1 MTTATLMLVEDQA
14 VIAADLEDRLIR
26 QGYKV
31 CGIASSGEEAIA
43 MARRERPDLVLS
55 DIRIDGAMDGIET
68 ARILRRDFDMPVIFL
83 SAHADAATLQ
93 RAKAAGPYGF
103 MTKPF
108 EERDLQLTIEMALH
122 KHEGDR
128 QVAAANRAK
137 SQFVANMSHEIRTP
151 MNAVIGLTYLLGQTQ
166 LDAQQ
171 GAYLD
176 KLNLA
181 SKSLLAIINDVLDLS
196 KIEAGELALE
206 RVPFGLKHALKEV
219 SELLAHDARAKG
231 IALTSTVAD
240 DVPDAIEGDVTRL
253 KQILINLV
261 ANGIKFTQHGSV
273 ALRVARVAGQGGA
286 VKLRF
291 AVQDTGIGIAPEVQ
305 GRLFTPFAQA
315 DASTTRQFGG
325 TGLGLSIV
333 KSLTT
338 VMGGEYGLTST
349 PGVGS
354 EFWLTLEFAPANAA
368 ALAQALPSSN
378 SHSLPGVHALIVDDS
393 EINLEVAKRILE
405 LEGATVTLARN
416 GQEAVDTVQSS
427 PRTFNIVLMDVQMP
441 VMGGEQATRIIRGR
455 LGLAELPIVALT
467 AGALTSERQRC
478 VDAGMNEFISK
489 PIDPRALVRC
499 IRKHLALAAQTVAR
513 ELAAPAGNRGDGAA
527 GWPQVEGID
536 TQDVSQRLC
545 GDAALFRSMLRRL
558 LGEFGDLELPPA
570 GATDAAAMAVYASR
584 MHSLKGSAGTLGAG
598 HIHRL
603 AGQTE
608 AACRAG
614 NQAWAASLALRL
626 RWQIQHLKRHAG
638 AVLDAAQT
646 PDAAMPTYADVHGDP
661 QALIDFATLLRAQNL
676 SALERFKAVSP
687 QLRQLL
693 DPAAFDTLSEH
704 IDELRFDDAARVLD
718 GLA

>member
-219 SELLAHDARAKG
+219 SELLAHDAQAKG

-240 DVPDAIEGDVTRL
+240 DVPDA
-253 KQILINLV
+253 
-261 ANGIKFTQHGSV
+261 
-273 ALRVARVAGQGGA
+273 
-286 VKLRF
+286 
-291 AVQDTGIGIAPEVQ
+291 
-305 GRLFTPFAQA
+305 
-315 DASTTRQFGG
+315 
-325 TGLGLSIV
+325 
-333 KSLTT
+333 
-338 VMGGEYGLTST
+338 
-349 PGVGS
+349 
-354 EFWLTLEFAPANAA
+354 
-368 ALAQALPSSN
+368 
-378 SHSLPGVHALIVDDS
+378 
-393 EINLEVAKRILE
+393 
-405 LEGATVTLARN
+405 
-416 GQEAVDTVQSS
+416 
-427 PRTFNIVLMDVQMP
+427 RTFDIVLMDVQMP

-499 IRKHLALAAQTVAR
+499 IRKHLALAAQPAAR
-513 ELAAPAGNRGDGAA
+513 ELAAPAGSRGDGVA

-536 TQDVSQRLC
+536 PQDVSQRLR

-646 PDAAMPTYADVHGDP
+646 PDVAMPTYADVHGDP

-704 IDELRFDDAARVLD
+704 IDKLQFDDAARVLD